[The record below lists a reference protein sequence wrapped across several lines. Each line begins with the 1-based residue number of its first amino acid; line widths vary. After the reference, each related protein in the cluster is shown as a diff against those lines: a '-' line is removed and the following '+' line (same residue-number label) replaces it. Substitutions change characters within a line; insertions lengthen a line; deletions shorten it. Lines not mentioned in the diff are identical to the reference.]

1 MKMNGSEISS
11 LRTRASCPD
20 TLTGLEANESHNF
33 MSHRNVDD
41 GTRLLLL
48 HPVPTS
54 LRTGA
59 FSASLIFLL
68 TFQLLFIKPQYTSRR
83 KQVCVKKCR

>member
-1 MKMNGSEISS
+1 MHGPMKVKF
-11 LRTRASCPD
+11 C
-20 TLTGLEANESHNF
+20 NF

-48 HPVPTS
+48 HQMPTS

-59 FSASLIFLL
+59 YNDSLTFLL
-68 TFQLLFIKPQYTSRR
+68 TFQLLFIKPQYTYRR
-83 KQVCVKKCR
+83 KQVCVKNAGNTREILS